1 MQPMNTARRA
11 LVRRTA
17 LAAAAYLVRS
27 VCAFADSAPLDEMAR
42 ELLEKMHS
50 PALQPFLSEWPEP
63 AARRASQASSLP
75 VLRNLPQIRAG
86 APPFSAALVDA
97 LAGIAASLAW
107 RRSYS
112 SPSVSAQFL
121 DNYGWTE
128 FVGLTGP
135 LPGKRLA
142 CGVLLLGPDT
152 TYPAHHHEAEE
163 IYVPLS
169 GRAAW
174 KQGGGDWREQ
184 NPGTVIHHA
193 PHEPHAMRTG
203 SSPLLALYVWR
214 TDNLAQK
221 SQLD

>member
-17 LAAAAYLVRS
+17 MAAAAYLVRP
-27 VCAFADSAPLDEMAR
+27 VCAFADSAPLDEIAH

-50 PALQPFLSEWPEP
+50 PALQPFLSEWPGP
-63 AARRASQASSLP
+63 ATRRASQSSSLP
-75 VLRNLPQIRAG
+75 VLRYLPQLRAG
-86 APPFSAALVDA
+86 APPFGAALVDA
-97 LAGIAASLAW
+97 LAGMAAGLAW
-107 RRSYS
+107 RLSYS

-135 LPGKRLA
+135 LPGKHLA

-184 NPGTVIHHA
+184 NPGAVIHHA
-193 PHEPHAMRTG
+193 PHESHAMRTAA
-203 SSPLLALYVWR
+203 SPLLALYLWR
-214 TDNLAQK
+214 SDNLAQK